1 MKNISATL
9 CMDPIN
15 RRKYL

>member
-9 CMDPIN
+9 CMDPRN